1 VPCICECSQCE
12 FAMTVMTDEPNC
24 QQDPESVFYVHA
36 GNGWG
41 SFPEAVAIGHE
52 KSGYRGSAPK
62 IYVGSFEKLEQKDG
76 DKNFRV
82 RSRGSDPAWVRVEV
96 AKEFLLGDSL
106 AHGQF
111 EQCWSSLI
119 RTAERPPQ
127 RAPRF
132 GSPWPCEEEVSPR
145 QWLERAGFAVFL
157 RAIGAA
163 ERGVAVP
170 GTPEEL
176 RRRCGV
182 VAVEDDG
189 FCGFWCLAYL
199 LGVDLPRALE
209 TVLHELDTPRLAAA
223 KAREDGRRPT
233 SEERAW
239 ERLWH
244 IADIKL
250 RCLRGGIRGSHLDLV
265 SQELRVRGIQD
276 TNCFLTHSE
285 LSLLCA
291 RLCRRWTPVVEV
303 TPDFHASE
311 DTGDHTMLALAA
323 AGLPAV
329 DQVNVDV
336 SDVDSLREAGWRLH
350 EQGFRLITAEPVA
363 EGRPAEEPRPS
374 FDELRHMRPLIIHLG
389 THYFLLDAVE
399 ELPEPLNLEEAGS
412 TTSRGFF
419 ERCGRCFSRCFDRYL
434 GGSFTSEAR
443 APLRQQ

>member
-1 VPCICECSQCE
+1 
-12 FAMTVMTDEPNC
+12 MTVLTDEPNC

-41 SFPEAVAIGHE
+41 SFPEAVAMGPE
-52 KSGYRGSAPK
+52 RKGYTGAAPK
-62 IYVGSFEKLEQKDG
+62 IYVGSFESIEQKDG
-76 DKNFRV
+76 DRNFRL

-96 AKEFLLGDSL
+96 AKEFLLGDPL
-106 AHGQF
+106 VLGHF
-111 EQCWSSLI
+111 EQCWGALI
-119 RTAERPPQ
+119 RTGERPPQ

-163 ERGVAVP
+163 ERGVALP

-199 LGVDLPRALE
+199 LGTDLPRALQR
-209 TVLHELDTPRLAAA
+209 VLEELEPLRLAAGQ
-223 KAREDGRRPT
+223 ARASGQRPGAEDRI
-233 SEERAW
+233 W
-239 ERLWH
+239 ERLWN

-250 RCLRGGIRGSHLDLV
+250 RCLRNGLRGSHLDLV
-265 SQELRVRGIQD
+265 SNELGARGIQD

-285 LSLLCA
+285 LSLLCTK
-291 RLCRRWTPVVEV
+291 LCQRWTPVVEV

-311 DTGDHTMLALAA
+311 ETGDHTMLALAA
-323 AGLPAV
+323 AGLPVV

-336 SDVDSLREAGWRLH
+336 SDMDALRDAGRRLH

-363 EGRPAEEPRPS
+363 EGRPDDRARPS
-374 FDELRHMRPLIIHLG
+374 FDELRQMRPVIIHLG
-389 THYFLLDAVE
+389 THYFLLDSVD
-399 ELPEPLNLEEAGS
+399 ELPESLSLEEGS
-412 TTSRGFF
+412 LASSRGFLDK
-419 ERCGRCFSRCFDRYL
+419 CGRCFFRCFDRWSSR
-434 GGSFTSEAR
+434 SFSSEAR

>member
-1 VPCICECSQCE
+1 
-12 FAMTVMTDEPNC
+12 MTILTDEPNY

-36 GNGWG
+36 GTGWG
-41 SFPEAVAIGHE
+41 SFPEAVKA
-52 KSGYRGSAPK
+52 APK
-62 IYVGSFEKLEQKDG
+62 IYVGSFDHEKDS
-76 DKNFRV
+76 R

-96 AKEFLLGDSL
+96 AKELLHGDSL
-106 AHGQF
+106 MHGQF
-111 EQCWSSLI
+111 EQCWSALV

-163 ERGVAVP
+163 ERGQAVP

-199 LGVDLPRALE
+199 LGMDLSRALE
-209 TVLHELDTPRLAAA
+209 TVIRELDSVRSAAA
-223 KAREDGRRPT
+223 DARADGRRP
-233 SEERAW
+233 SPEDRAW
-239 ERLWH
+239 ERLWN

-250 RCLRGGIRGSHLDLV
+250 RCLRHGIRGSHLDIV
-265 SQELRVRGIQD
+265 SSELRCRGLQD

-285 LSLLCA
+285 LSLLCG
-291 RLCRRWTPVVEV
+291 RLWRWTPVVEV

-311 DTGDHTMLALAA
+311 ETGDHTMLALAA
-323 AGLPAV
+323 AGHPTLEAMQENL
-329 DQVNVDV
+329 DG
-336 SDVDSLREAGWRLH
+336 SEEALREAGWRLH

-363 EGRPAEEPRPS
+363 EGRPADQPRPS
-374 FDELRHMRPLIIHLG
+374 FEELRQMRPLIIHLG
-389 THYFLLDAVE
+389 THYFLLDSIE
-399 ELPEPLNLEEAGS
+399 DIPESLSMEQVPTGAD
-412 TTSRGFF
+412 RGFF
-419 ERCGRCFSRCFDRYL
+419 EKCGRCFTRCLDRWWH
-434 GGSFTSEAR
+434 GASEAR
-443 APLRQQ
+443 TPLRP